1 MFDLDHDDPLKL
13 SNIVGETVVSC
24 WSMEDVIAAT
34 YNAPGMKIESSVSLP
49 GID

>member
-13 SNIVGETVVSC
+13 SNIVEETVVSC
-24 WSMEDVIAAT
+24 WSMEHVIAT
-34 YNAPGMKIESSVSLP
+34 TDDTLGMKIESYVSLS